1 MLRSKLLYILGAIIL
16 SINISCTNEKNSL
29 LWGETES
36 YDDFLWVKY
45 VPDTLKK
52 TICFEFNRDAQIFLE
67 RPLKLGIYK
76 KDDNCFKKV
85 GNEEIEIFVNGVQN
99 TKNEISVFPTCK
111 EIEIGIVP
119 KNKLTEKTY
128 YWYIRAIDNAGLER
142 INDSNVESLDAIMDI
157 RVKKTHVM
165 NPLAN
170 FLMWLLGLIAVALFL
185 WFALLQRLFYPTFKV
200 NKVTLIGPEPY
211 LNSIKIKG
219 CRKLVLTSK
228 NIKQTFINKRF
239 TGEIK
244 YSNSSIWSEDVVFE
258 PRDKKSIRIRPD
270 KNDYMVDARIISIN
284 NDCVLENVKH
294 KTKTTIKIS

>member
-1 MLRSKLLYILGAIIL
+1 MLRSKVLYSVCILFLCLCA
-16 SINISCTNEKNSL
+16 SCTKETST
-29 LWGETES
+29 LWGETEC
-36 YDDFLWVKY
+36 YDDFLWVKH

-52 TICFEFNRDAQIFLE
+52 TLCFDFNEDATNYMTK
-67 RPLKLGIYK
+67 PLRLGL
-76 KDDNCFKKV
+76 FKKTDKGFV
-85 GNEEIEIFVNGVQN
+85 QLKGNEVELFVDGKKIENNI
-99 TKNEISVFPTCK
+99 ISVSQECN
-111 EIEIGIVP
+111 ELEIGIVLN
-119 KNKLTEKTY
+119 KNIQNQSHF
-128 YWYIRAIDNAGLER
+128 WYIRAIDNAGLEK
-142 INDSNVESLDAIMDI
+142 INDNDSATLDVVMDI
-157 RVKKTHVM
+157 KVKKSHVM
-165 NPLAN
+165 NPLAE
-170 FLMWLLGLIAVALFL
+170 GLILFL
-185 WFALLQRLFYPTFKV
+185 ILLLISLLLWFVLFKPILYPVFKV

-228 NIKQTFINKRF
+228 NIKQTFINKIF

>member
-1 MLRSKLLYILGAIIL
+1 MLRSKVFYSVCILFLCLCA
-16 SINISCTNEKNSL
+16 SCTKETST
-29 LWGETES
+29 LWGETEC

-52 TICFEFNRDAQIFLE
+52 TLCFDFNEDATNHMTK
-67 RPLKLGIYK
+67 PLRLGL
-76 KDDNCFKKV
+76 FKKTDKGFV
-85 GNEEIEIFVNGVQN
+85 QLKGNEVELFVDGKKIENNI
-99 TKNEISVFPTCK
+99 ISVSQECN
-111 EIEIGIVP
+111 ELEIGIVLN
-119 KNKLTEKTY
+119 KNIQNQSHF
-128 YWYIRAIDNAGLER
+128 WYIRAIDNAGLER

-170 FLMWLLGLIAVALFL
+170 FFMWLLGLIAVALFL

-228 NIKQTFINKRF
+228 NIKQTFINKIF

-284 NDCVLENVKH
+284 NDCALENVKH